1 MRVGWIAA
9 FALVGAASC
18 ATGNDYQGQVSLEP
32 TQVITAADYDEV
44 LKRWTR
50 HAKVYDK
57 LDTKLF
63 CYATFHS
70 PEFRKAFLL
79 HHEHIYGRGSDEARR
94 LSLAQ
99 EGAEE
104 NLEFFFSAYT
114 PDPHWNDFDSSS
126 SIWQITLEGDDPNA
140 RVEGTISKLK
150 INANLRAIYPYI
162 SDFAKVYAM
171 RFPTVTDDGRP
182 ILTGQT
188 KHMILRIVS
197 AIGQAQ
203 MSWEF
208 RPVSAPGP

>member
-1 MRVGWIAA
+1 
-9 FALVGAASC
+9 
-18 ATGNDYQGQVSLEP
+18 VSLEP
-32 TQVITAADYDEV
+32 TQVITASDYDEV

-50 HAKVYDK
+50 RAKVYDK

-63 CYATFHS
+63 CFSTFHS

-94 LSLAQ
+94 LSLAT

-114 PDPHWNDFDSSS
+114 PDVHWNDFDSAS

-140 RVEGTISKLK
+140 RVEASISRLK
-150 INANLRAIYPYI
+150 INANLRSIYPYI
-162 SDFAKVYAM
+162 TDFAKVYAL

-188 KHMILRIVS
+188 QHLILRVVS
-197 AIGQAQ
+197 AIAQ
-203 MSWEF
+203 TQMIWEF
-208 RPVSAPGP
+208 RPVAKPGPGPGP